1 MLDHFYRKPKFMK
14 SPIRHL
20 LLLLLLLG
28 CQKEDKLTFDTVVF
42 EETPCTDCPDV
53 QIDLP
58 HALDQSKLAKT
69 INTALTEEVISLL
82 LFDEGEA
89 SVTTI
94 PEAMDS
100 FKEGYLDLKGL
111 FAEEATQWEARI
123 NGEMLYEDANHLTI
137 QLTSYIFTGGAH
149 GYTAQR
155 FLNFDKKKGTELEN
169 RQLFKDGDGFQEFA
183 ERKFREQEHIPLGQS
198 INQTGLMFEEDSF
211 YLPENIGFTKDGLQ
225 LLYNPYEV
233 GSYADGPIVLTLP
246 YQEVGPFLSAQ
257 LQ

>member
-1 MLDHFYRKPKFMK
+1 MK
-14 SPIRHL
+14 APFL
-20 LLLLLLLG
+20 LLLSLLLLLG

-42 EETPCTDCPDV
+42 EETPCSDCPDV
-53 QIDLP
+53 QINLP
-58 HALDQSKLAKT
+58 HAIDQSRLAKT

-94 PEAMDS
+94 PEAIDS
-100 FKEGYLDLKGL
+100 FKDGFLDLKGL
-111 FAEEATQWEARI
+111 FEEEATQWEARI
-123 NGEMLYEDANHLTI
+123 NGEVLYEDPNRLTI
-137 QLTSYIFTGGAH
+137 QLSSYLFTGGAH
-149 GYTAQR
+149 GYTSQR
-155 FLNFDKKKGTELEN
+155 FLNFDKVKGTELEN
-169 RQLFKDGDGFQEFA
+169 RQLFKDGEGFQQFA
-183 ERKFREQEHIPLGQS
+183 ERKFREQENIPLGQP
-198 INQTGLMFEEDSF
+198 INQTGLMFEQDTF

-233 GSYADGPIVLTLP
+233 ASFADGPIVLTLP